1 MSNLDDALFYLICT
15 SSYMGFIFNYYA
27 KKYYWTMGTLWM
39 TGVPAN
45 VCMVSLIASVILMY
59 NSNVYEGVIQIAL
72 VHLISYV
79 FASLLIRFLKH
90 WSQGIS
96 LAGLIIGYLLL
107 LFFSLIA

>member
-1 MSNLDDALFYLICT
+1 
-15 SSYMGFIFNYYA
+15 
-27 KKYYWTMGTLWM
+27 MGTFWM

-79 FASLLIRFLKH
+79 FASLLIRFLNY
-90 WSQGIS
+90 W
-96 LAGLIIGYLLL
+96 LFTLII
-107 LFFSLIA
+107 FWFDSLTEA